1 MIASSHQ
8 WFAVSTTAAVIPAG
22 CSAAIQRQLLELA
35 LMMAQAPIRAHP
47 NTIWLTQWYGWQT
60 AVSD

>member
-22 CSAAIQRQLLELA
+22 WSAAIQRHRLVLA
-35 LMMAQAPIRAHP
+35 LMIAQAPIRAHP
-47 NTIWLTQWYGWQT
+47 TC
-60 AVSD
+60 SDGIAAI